1 MPEVE
6 GISVGFDEAIAFF
19 RDKVRLPT
27 EAWTD
32 LWQSMHARGFVIA
45 GAQRDALLADFQ
57 GAIAKALDEGT
68 TLAAFRDDFDRIVA
82 RHGWSYRGGRG
93 WRSRVIFE
101 TNLRTAYQAG
111 RWQQIQRL
119 KDSMPYL
126 RYVSVLDART
136 RPEHAQWHGTILP
149 ADHPFW
155 RTHYPSNGWG
165 CRCIVQQ
172 LSDDDLERYGYQ
184 VSEEAPPVRMET
196 RTLNTPTGP
205 VSIQVP
211 QGIDPGWS
219 YNVGEAAFGRGA
231 DLIAQERHGPWHAL
245 LAPGGNRPASPGRLT
260 PVVPNARLGLR
271 AEDESS
277 LREAMRAAIG
287 GDEAIYTDPIGGR
300 VAVGQAL
307 VDHMLADARRLD
319 GREIYFPLI
328 PELIEDP
335 AEIWVGFAVS
345 AVSGRVALR
354 RCYVKLIEI
363 ERNRTLG
370 LVADLD
376 GGRWSGFTFFRGR
389 DTDLETTLRS
399 GLRIFVK
406 QG

>member
-6 GISVGFDEAIAFF
+6 GTNVGFDEAIGFF
-19 RDKVRLPT
+19 RNKVRLPT
-27 EAWTD
+27 ETWTD
-32 LWQSMHARGFVIA
+32 LWQGMHARGFVIA
-45 GAQRDALLADFQ
+45 GAQRDALLEDFQ
-57 GAIAKALDEGT
+57 GAIGKALDEGT

-119 KDSMPYL
+119 KDRMPFL

-136 RPEHAQWHGTILP
+136 RRQHAAWHGTVLP
-149 ADHPFW
+149 ADDPW
-155 RTHYPSNGWG
+155 WQTHYPSNGWG

-172 LSDDDLERYGYQ
+172 LSQDDLERYGYRI
-184 VSEEAPPVRMET
+184 SDEAPPMRMET
-196 RTLNTPTGP
+196 RTINTPDGP

-211 QGIDPGWS
+211 SGIDPGWS

-231 DLIAQERHGPWHAL
+231 DLIAQERHGPWDDL
-245 LAPGGNRPASPGRLT
+245 LAPGGNRLASPGRLAPVT
-260 PVVPNARLGLR
+260 PRARLGPRAAGEDNLR
-271 AEDESS
+271 GA
-277 LREAMRAAIG
+277 LRSAIG
-287 GDEAIYTDPIGGR
+287 GDEAIFTDPIGGR
-300 VAVGQAL
+300 VSVGQAL
-307 VDHMLADARRLD
+307 VDHMLADAKRLD

-335 AEIWVGFAVS
+335 AEIWAGFAAS

-354 RCYVKLIEI
+354 RRYVKLIDLGQKQ
-363 ERNRTLG
+363 TLG

-376 GGRWSGFTFFRGR
+376 GGNWSGFTFFRGAPTGER
-389 DTDLETTLRS
+389 SGLRS
-399 GLRIFVK
+399 GLRTFQK
-406 QG
+406 G